1 MITDGV
7 KAAERTDDVQIKDIA
22 EVLRDRVVVPS

>member
-7 KAAERTDDVQIKDIA
+7 KAAERIDDVKIKDTSEILL
-22 EVLRDRVVVPS
+22 ENVVR

>member
-7 KAAERTDDVQIKDIA
+7 KAAERIDSVQIKDVA
-22 EVLRDRVVVPS
+22 EIVREAVRA